1 MKFRE
6 RGFSGTLDP
15 EISKREKEHAKLI
28 RRAASEGIVL
38 LENHGVLPLEKGTKV
53 ALYGGGA
60 RYTIIGGTGSGSV
73 NNRKNVNIDEGL
85 RNAGLEITTDDWL
98 DNYDAV
104 YKKTREQWIRDI
116 YAMSEPGDFFSLYN
130 AYSANPMPMPEG
142 KQFVKTEA
150 DIAIYVISRISG
162 ESVDRRLKKGDYYLS
177 EVEEQEI
184 TELSGLYPQLIL
196 VLNVGGVM
204 DLSFMDKIPVAGLV
218 VLSQAGM
225 EGGNALGDVLTGKVN
240 PCGHL
245 TDTWAYRYEDYPC
258 SDTFGHRNGNTYE
271 ELYKEGIYVGYR
283 YFDSFNVKARY
294 PFGFGRSYT
303 EFSMQFEDMQVD
315 EDTSVQLQI
324 KVKNEGT
331 SAGKQVVQIY
341 AACPQGKKA
350 KERKRLVG
358 FEKTGNLAPGETETV
373 KIIVPLEFLESYD
386 TGHSSYYLDK
396 GAYGL
401 FMGENICDCK
411 LIGKLVLSK
420 KTYLQ
425 KLTSICPLHSSLKEF
440 KPDATVEE
448 EWWKILESIYSEKE
462 VKTICIDTQVQM
474 LAEQMESRLKKTDQY
489 GNLLDEYLKKD
500 ELDIKKKAVEVLAQ
514 MTRLEK
520 AKLVCGQPSSGSSE
534 VIGSAAIHVPGAA
547 GETSSALEKYG
558 IGELIL
564 ADGPAGLR
572 LQQRYEE
579 NTEDGSIYR
588 LNTYEGLENRFFG
601 TEFCHEGAVSHYQF
615 CSAIPVGTMLAQTFD
630 RILLK
635 EIGELVGREMKEF
648 GVTLWLAPGMNIHR
662 NPLCGRNF
670 EYYSED
676 PVLSGNMAAAITR
689 GVQSIGGIG
698 TTIKHYA
705 CNNQEDNRMGVDG
718 IVSERAL
725 REIYLKGFEIAI
737 KASQPMAMMT
747 SYNRINS
754 VHSANNYDLCTVAAR
769 KEWGFKGMIMTD
781 WLTTNDGHGS
791 SAAKCVQAGN
801 DLTMPGNVSDIY
813 EIYEALDG
821 ENDQYLEEAD
831 LDQCVLRILET
842 ILRSDVMQEI

>member
-15 EISKREKEHAKLI
+15 EISEREKEHAKLI

-38 LENHGVLPLEKGTKV
+38 LENHGVLPLEKGTKA

-73 NNRKNVNIDEGL
+73 NNRKSVNIDEGL
-85 RNAGLEITTDDWL
+85 RNAGLQITTDSWL

-104 YKKTREQWIRDI
+104 YRKTREQWIKDI
-116 YAMSEPGDFFSLYN
+116 YAMSEPDDFFSLYN
-130 AYSANPMPMPEG
+130 AYSANPMPMPAGE
-142 KQFVKTEA
+142 KFVKTEA
-150 DIAIYVISRISG
+150 DVAIYVISRISG

-177 EVEEQEI
+177 EVEEQEL
-184 TELSGLYPQLIL
+184 TELSELYPKLIV
-196 VLNVGGVM
+196 VLNIGGVM

-245 TDTWAYRYEDYPC
+245 TDTWACRYEDYPC
-258 SDTFGHRNGNTYE
+258 SDTFSHRNGNIHE

-283 YFDSFNVKARY
+283 YFDSFNIKARY

-303 EFSMQFEDMQVD
+303 EFSMQFEDMQVA
-315 EDTSVQLQI
+315 EDASVQLKI
-324 KVKNEGT
+324 KVTNEGT

-341 AACPQGKKA
+341 VACPQGKKA

-358 FEKTGNLAPGETETV
+358 FEKTGILAPGETENVDITFS
-373 KIIVPLEFLESYD
+373 LELLESYD
-386 TGHSSYYLDK
+386 TGHSGYYLDK

-411 LIGKLVLSK
+411 LIGKLVLSEK
-420 KTYLQ
+420 IYLQ

-440 KPDATVEE
+440 KPDAAVEE
-448 EWWKILESIYSEKE
+448 EWWKTLEHIYSEKE
-462 VKTICIDTQVQM
+462 VKTICIDTQVQN
-474 LAEQMESRLKKTDQY
+474 LADQMESRLQKTDKY
-489 GNLLDEYLKKD
+489 GNLLDEYLGKD
-500 ELDIKKKAVEVLAQ
+500 ELDIKKKAAEVLSQ
-514 MTRLEK
+514 MTRFEK

-579 NTEDGSIYR
+579 NPEDGSIYR
-588 LNTYEGLENRFFG
+588 LNTYEGLQNRFFG

-630 RILLK
+630 RTLLK
-635 EIGELVGREMKEF
+635 EIGELIGREMKEF

-689 GVQSIGGIG
+689 GVQSLGGIG

-737 KASQPMAMMT
+737 KDSQPMAMMT

-781 WLTTNDGHGS
+781 WLTTNGGHGS